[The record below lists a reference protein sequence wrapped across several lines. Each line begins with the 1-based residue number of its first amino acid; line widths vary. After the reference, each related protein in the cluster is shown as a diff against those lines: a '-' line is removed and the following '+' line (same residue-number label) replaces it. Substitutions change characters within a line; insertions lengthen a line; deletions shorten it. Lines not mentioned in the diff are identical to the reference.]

1 MQPTLTEQRLIGLAR
16 TLTRAREGSPFYRE
30 LIPAGEIRPDNAPA
44 ILRRLPQF
52 DPDGWSSARAQL
64 RSTSTDSI
72 VTGFTN
78 GTSGVP
84 KAFCSTE
91 AERTALRSSRL
102 DDGRRRLH
110 LAGISHGAVVG
121 LDLAEEGDFV
131 PLLSMR
137 YADMAAD
144 LIAHG
149 TADGARIRVLV
160 GTTRHI
166 KILTLHMLQ
175 RFGDLSAFGIET
187 VEVGRDFLSPTW
199 ESRLRTWWGADIE
212 CVYGFSELRMCNARK
227 CRTCAHHHFPPS
239 CVAEVV
245 DPADPDRYVPL
256 GGRGSLLVTA
266 LYPYVEFE
274 PRIRYRPGDMVE
286 IAPRP
291 CPEWGEPGF
300 LPLGREAHCVT
311 TGRSGDYLTPS
322 DYVSVLAD
330 LPQVAVAFDHLYPD
344 TDQRHY
350 EAGNPRF
357 KLVDNGAG
365 PEVHVELRFDPLVW
379 PRQAEE
385 VADAVHAA
393 VPADVR
399 VLLYGPDRLHKP
411 ILV

>member
-16 TLTRAREGSPFYRE
+16 TLTHVREHSPFYRG
-30 LIPAGEIRPDNAPA
+30 LISAGEIGPADAPA
-44 ILRRLPQF
+44 LLRALPRL
-52 DPDGWSSARAQL
+52 DPHSWASNRARL
-64 RSTSTDSI
+64 RTTSPGSV

-91 AERTALRSSRL
+91 TERAALRASRR

-110 LAGISHGAVVG
+110 LAGVSHGAVVG

-149 TADGARIRVLV
+149 AADGTRIRVLV

-166 KILTLHMLQ
+166 KILTLHMLR
-175 RFGDLSAFGIET
+175 RFGDLSGFGIET
-187 VEVGRDFLSPTW
+187 VEIGRDFLSPAW
-199 ESRLRTWWGADIE
+199 ETRLRTWWGADVE
-212 CVYGFSELRMCNARK
+212 NVYGFSELRMCNARK

-245 DPADPDRYVPL
+245 DPTDPDRYVPL

-266 LYPYVEFE
+266 LHPYVEFE
-274 PRIRYRPGDMVE
+274 PRIRYRPGDMVQL
-286 IAPRP
+286 APHP
-291 CPEWGEPGF
+291 CPQWGEPGF

-311 TGRSGDYLTPS
+311 ADENGGYLTPA
-322 DYVSVLAD
+322 DCVSVLAD

-344 TDQRHY
+344 TDRHHY

-357 KLVDNGAG
+357 RLVDNGSG

-379 PRQAEE
+379 PDR
-385 VADAVHAA
+385 ADGVSATIRDALTVDA
-393 VPADVR
+393 R
-399 VLLYGPDRLHKP
+399 VVLYGPDRLDDP